1 MLGKIIGALGQV
13 AEAGGTIVGI
23 RSGTEEP
30 DFTVERKIG
39 NVEIR
44 RYGPR
49 IAAETAIAADEEAAK
64 QRFEKSV
71 NELREGAY
79 RFSSRARSEGGIV
92 VEGERCAPI
101 EIDALTPSRS
111 TSIDLGRDVRVFPPT
126 ATASRIVHHTLY
138 AWSHHHHRFHSS
150 TARRTCVSRPYSA
163 VIWSAAA

>member
-49 IAAETAIAADEEAAK
+49 IAAETAIAAVDSFRVRRRTFSPMSFSRNAPTSAA
-64 QRFEKSV
+64 
-71 NELREGAY
+71 
-79 RFSSRARSEGGIV
+79 
-92 VEGERCAPI
+92 
-101 EIDALTPSRS
+101 PSR
-111 TSIDLGRDVRVFPPT
+111 G
-126 ATASRIVHHTLY
+126 A
-138 AWSHHHHRFHSS
+138 
-150 TARRTCVSRPYSA
+150 
-163 VIWSAAA
+163 